1 MVEKTITTPEMKL
14 YEEIRVIILMGINDV
29 RDEATKKIKLALNAA
44 YLEGKADG
52 IAMRI
57 DPHASI
63 KGVSA

>member
-1 MVEKTITTPEMKL
+1 MTTQATPEMKL
-14 YEEIRVIILMGINDV
+14 YQELRVIIIMGVGDV
-29 RDEATKKIKLALNAA
+29 RGDATKRIKLALNAA